1 MSNVTS
7 IEKARKRVS
16 YALTDTG
23 NAERFAA
30 QHGDKA
36 RYVGAWKTWLVWDGA
51 CWRNDDRGTID
62 ILSKETARSLDADVQ
77 MSSDDDERKRLRA
90 HATKTESRSGR
101 ENMIVLARSELAA
114 SPDDFD
120 GDPMLLNVVNGTI
133 DLRTGKLH
141 PHRREDMITRVL
153 EVPYHANAECPVFES
168 FVFSSMA
175 RRTDLVS
182 YLRKAIGY
190 SLTGDVREQVFF
202 FLHGEGANGKS
213 TLAEIVMRI
222 LGSYAKTAAPDLLM
236 MREQEQHA
244 TWIAELQGARFVVCQ
259 EIAEGKSWNER
270 TLKQLTGGDSIVAN
284 RMHRDPVT
292 FRPTHKLWVCA
303 NQRPKMR
310 EGGLA
315 TWRRVRLIP
324 FSVVIPAEQR
334 DKALGTKLRDEMQG
348 ILRWAVQGCLE
359 WQAEGL
365 EAPAEVL
372 EATEAYRD
380 ESDHV
385 PTFAADRLVF
395 GKGHQVPKAA
405 LYEAYTLWC
414 KHNHESSL
422 PRPEIQRRILAMGG
436 VAESRSKTDRFLS
449 GVSLFSFMP
458 SPVG

>member
-7 IEKARKRVS
+7 IAKAKKRAT

-30 QHGDKA
+30 QHRDKA
-36 RYVGAWKTWLVWDGA
+36 RYVASWKTWIVWDGSR
-51 CWRNDDRGTID
+51 WRHDDRGMVD
-62 ILSKETARSLDADVQ
+62 LLSKETARSLDAEVQ
-77 MSSDDDERKRLRA
+77 LSADDDERKRIRA

-101 ENMIVLARSELAA
+101 ENMLVLARAELAA
-114 SPDDFD
+114 SPDEFD
-120 GDPMLLNVVNGTI
+120 TDPMLLNVANGTI
-133 DLRTGKLH
+133 DLRTGELH
-141 PHRREDMITRVL
+141 LHTREDMITRVL
-153 EVPYHANAECPVFES
+153 DVPYDATATCTVFDS
-168 FVFSSMA
+168 FVSTAMA
-175 RRTDLVS
+175 DRADLVS
-182 YLRKAIGY
+182 YLQKAIGY

-213 TLAEIVMRI
+213 TLAEIVMRM

-244 TWIAELQGARFVVCQ
+244 TWTAELQGARFVVCQ
-259 EIAEGKSWNER
+259 EIAEGKAWNER

-292 FRPTHKLWVCA
+292 FRPSHKLWVCA
-303 NQRPKMR
+303 NQKPKMR
-310 EGGLA
+310 DGGLA

-324 FSVVIPAEQR
+324 FSVTVPAERR
-334 DKALGTKLRDEMQG
+334 DKALGSKLLGEMPG

-372 EATEAYRD
+372 DATAAYRD
-380 ESDHV
+380 ESNHV
-385 PTFAADRLVF
+385 PTFAADRLSF
-395 GKGHQVPKAA
+395 GQGQTVPKSA

-414 KHNHESSL
+414 KHNRESAL
-422 PRPEIQRRILAMGG
+422 PRPEIQRRVLAMPG
-436 VAESRSKTDRFLS
+436 VTEGRNKTDRFLS
-449 GVSLFSFMP
+449 GVSLLSFLP
-458 SPVG
+458 